1 MKKNS
6 SGMDKVLNFLQ
17 KDKSLTKEQTKVY
30 YRPDKKKSIIG
41 FICSVIFFL
50 IAFAFCIINFSF
62 GWILLL
68 GVAIGL
74 MIFYGA
80 NVFTK
85 DGLFIQKYVDKRIV
99 DEYEEE
105 LEEEESERKE
115 QD

>member
-85 DGLFIQKYVDKRIV
+85 DGFWIPRYVNKSML
-99 DEYEEE
+99 EE
-105 LEEEESERKE
+105 LNEDDENDLEDEGE
-115 QD
+115 

>member
-17 KDKSLTKEQTKVY
+17 KDKSLTKEQVKVY
-30 YRPDKKKSIIG
+30 YRPEKKKSILG
-41 FICSVIFFL
+41 FIGSLIFFL

-85 DGLFIQKYVDKRIV
+85 EGLAIQKFVDKRIV
-99 DEYEEE
+99 EEYEEE
-105 LEEEESERKE
+105 LEEESERKE

>member
-1 MKKNS
+1 MKKS

-17 KDKSLTKEQTKVY
+17 KDKSLTREQTKVY

-41 FICSVIFFL
+41 FVGSLIFFF
-50 IAFAFCIINFSF
+50 ISFIFCIINFSF

-68 GVAIGL
+68 AVAIGL
-74 MIFYGA
+74 MIFYGV

-85 DGLFIQKYVDKRIV
+85 EGLVIQKYVDKRIV

-105 LEEEESERKE
+105 LEEEESGRKGQE
-115 QD
+115 